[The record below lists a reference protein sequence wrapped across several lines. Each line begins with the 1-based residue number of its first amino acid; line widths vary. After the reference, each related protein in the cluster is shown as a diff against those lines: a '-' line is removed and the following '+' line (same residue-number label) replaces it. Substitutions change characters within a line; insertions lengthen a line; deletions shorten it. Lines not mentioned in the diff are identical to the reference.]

1 MYRTASGQLEVL
13 LVHPGGPFW
22 RRKDLGAWT
31 IPKGEF
37 AVDEDPLD
45 AARRE
50 FHEETGCEPHGPF
63 LPLSTVKQAG
73 GKVISAWA
81 FEGDWDPAE
90 LHSNTFTMEF
100 PKGSGGSQSFLEV
113 DRAQWFDLPEAR
125 RRINPAQVALLDEL
139 ERRV

>member
-1 MYRTASGQLEVL
+1 ML

-31 IPKGEF
+31 VPKGEPGPG
-37 AVDEDPLD
+37 EDPFD

-50 FHEETGCEPHGPF
+50 FGEETGYEPDGPF
-63 LPLSTVKQAG
+63 LPLVPVRQAG

-81 FEGDWDPAE
+81 FHGDWDPAG
-90 LHSNTFTMEF
+90 LCSNRVTVEF
-100 PKGSGGSQSFLEV
+100 PKGSGRFHTFPEV
-113 DRAQWFDLPEAR
+113 DRAEWFELAEAR

-139 ERRV
+139 ERQTKFKV